1 MGLLDIFNFGLGLLK
16 QSGYAGVFV
25 LMALESATLPVP
37 SEVVLPLTGVLVYQ
51 GAMNFWLAV
60 AFASAGSVVGT
71 LIDYAIGFYL
81 GRAAI
86 IRYGKYVRIH
96 EKQLIL
102 VEGWFSKYG
111 PITVFLARFVP
122 LIRTLVAFPAGIA
135 EMRIA
140 KFVAF
145 SLVGIVAWDA
155 VLIYLGYLAG
165 QSYNAIISTLSKYFT
180 EIGVISILI
189 AAALIFIKWKSGT
202 KEAKGPLRSQ
212 PKPEEGKGDK
222 NALPGD

>member
-111 PITVFLARFVP
+111 PITVFLARFV
-122 LIRTLVAFPAGIA
+122 
-135 EMRIA
+135 
-140 KFVAF
+140 AF